1 MKHCIFLF
9 TVFCLI
15 PLLHAQQNDTLL
27 VQKNGDGQ
35 PSGFVYISG
44 DRHSAHYEHIRDF
57 RFSRA
62 DSQAYRHSLEY
73 KPGEAAPA
81 RIRSGQKIPA
91 GLPRQWCRVYMYR
104 DAIYAYA
111 PADTRQCKRTLLSD
125 TTLTEFYAD
134 GPYAG
139 VTDSLRSIGKNRWEL
154 LVFYSTKEASKLRI
168 HIIDKKRKIAVFE
181 HISPDGTSFY
191 RLMAAASHIHKLPL
205 IVQEGTAVFRFDT
218 PDFKGLLNNN

>member
-1 MKHCIFLF
+1 MKHCIFLL
-9 TVFCLI
+9 TAFCLT
-15 PLLHAQQNDTLL
+15 PFLHAQQNDTLL

-44 DRHSAHYEHIRDF
+44 SQNSAYYERIRDF
-57 RFSRA
+57 RFSSA

-73 KPGEAAPA
+73 KPGETAPA
-81 RIRSGQKIPA
+81 RIRPGHKVPA
-91 GLPRQWCRVYMYR
+91 ALPRQWCRVYMYR
-104 DAIYAYA
+104 GNVYAYA
-111 PADTRQCKRTLLSD
+111 PADPRQYKRTLLSD

-134 GPYAG
+134 GPYAS

-154 LVFYSTKEASKLRI
+154 SVFHSAKEESKLRI
-168 HIIDKKRKIAVFE
+168 HIIDKKRKLAVFE
-181 HISPDGTSFY
+181 HLSPDGTSFY